1 MQFCGSAEDNKR
13 QISKTSNTSSS
24 RPLDSVLRLKL
35 DPQPA
40 IVRLDNENSGVSDSL
55 KTSHQLSQLPN

>member
-13 QISKTSNTSSS
+13 QISKSSNTSSS

-55 KTSHQLSQLPN
+55 KASHQLSQLPN